1 MALHRALDND
11 NQAFRRLGGL
21 INRTF
26 ELNMFC
32 FWKSNTYSTEWLLQT
47 NMYQSWFRYR
57 RYWIQW
63 WSVTGDDPLP
73 ATSLY

>member
-26 ELNMFC
+26 E
-32 FWKSNTYSTEWLLQT
+32 
-47 NMYQSWFRYR
+47 
-57 RYWIQW
+57 
-63 WSVTGDDPLP
+63 
-73 ATSLY
+73 